1 VFDIGLLA
9 ERLAAAMRWAHAG
22 RSSPDCRSATSA
34 PAPVLWAAAELDD
47 EIGAVV
53 SRSGRPDLAAGL
65 LPEMH
70 APVLLIVVGRDEIV
84 LGINP
89 TPGPLAASTVRAC
102 DRARSHAPVSRSR
115 ERWRRSPGLPTSGLS
130 AT

>member
-1 VFDIGLLA
+1 
-9 ERLAAAMRWAHAG
+9 
-22 RSSPDCRSATSA
+22 
-34 PAPVLWAAAELDD
+34 LDD

-84 LGINP
+84 LRINP
-89 TPGPLAASTVRAC
+89 TREPLLRAPSELAIVPGATHLFRGAGSAGG
-102 DRARSHAPVSRSR
+102 
-115 ERWRRSPGLPTSGLS
+115 GLP
-130 AT
+130 ACRRVV